1 MFMLAGPNGA
11 GKSTLYELVIRPRV
25 DAPFINADVI
35 QRDELKNPSME
46 ASYEAARIAEQ
57 RRRQHLAERTDFVS
71 ESTFSHPSKL
81 ALIEEAK
88 DAGFRVALYHVNVRD
103 ANLSVL
109 RVASRTRNGGHD
121 VPEDKIRERYARNQ
135 ALIRQAMLVADY
147 GFVYDNSRL
156 NRSPERVIDFKAGR
170 VIRVSGTVPAWAR
183 ELYAQELQH
192 VSASRLNPA
201 AASFAEAQQLAQR
214 LDAGAQLRIPER
226 DSINR
231 GEVVGETALHWVQ
244 RTEPGLFIA
253 HIKSAVDQP
262 LQLHGFY
269 DISYP
274 KRGAVVRP
282 TSPEAIERSQAMAKV
297 FLEVD
302 EGAAIARFPELRG
315 AYQALRTMAR
325 AMPASNTAAAAVAKE
340 QLAKFVAAG
349 RVPPTAPEPVKQLAP
364 AKTPRL

>member
-11 GKSTLYELVIRPRV
+11 GKSTLYELVIKPRV
-25 DAPFINADVI
+25 AAPFINADII
-35 QRDELKNPSME
+35 QRDELKNPSMQ

-88 DAGFRVALYHVNVRD
+88 QAGFRVALYHVNVRD

-135 ALIRQAMLVADY
+135 ALIRQAMLKADY

-156 NRSPERVIDFKAGR
+156 NRPAERVIDFKEGQ

-183 ELYAQELQH
+183 ELYSLELQH

-214 LDAGAQLRIPER
+214 LDAGAQLRIPQRE
-226 DSINR
+226 SIHR
-231 GEVVGETALHWVQ
+231 GEIVAETALHWVQ
-244 RTEPGLFIA
+244 RTDPQLFIA

-262 LQLHGFY
+262 LQLHGIY

-274 KRGAVVRP
+274 TRGAVVRP
-282 TSPEAIERSQAMAKV
+282 ITLEEIERGHKMGTA
-297 FLEVD
+297 FRELD
-302 EGAAIARFPELRG
+302 ETTATSLYPELRG
-315 AYQALRTMAR
+315 AYQALRTMVKG
-325 AMPASNTAAAAVAKE
+325 MPAGNVNAAAIAKE
-340 QLAKFVAAG
+340 SLAKFVAAG
-349 RVPPTAPEPVKQLAP
+349 RIPRATPELVKQLAP
-364 AKTPRL
+364 AKAPRR